1 MKVLVLTTEPITAQA
16 LRAALS
22 ADIDP
27 SDADV
32 MLVAPAFADQGE
44 LAARFGLP
52 VDQAAV

>member
-27 SDADV
+27 SDAEV